1 MFAIEHK
8 KVCGIFL
15 SWDLFFYP
23 RRVCSTVFTQQQHQQ
38 RNVYKKL
45 DTLRALFYVTFNNF
59 NDFFHGNSLL
69 IKMQTFKMKTHSFCV
84 LFILSIDFILL
95 LICKKKNFFLLLP
108 SVEMLLTSI
117 SSLLCIHLH
126 FWASVLW
133 QSRRCK
139 WNKMC
144 KKEAGS
150 LGP

>member
-69 IKMQTFKMKTHSFCV
+69 IKMQTLKMKTHSFCV
-84 LFILSIDFILL
+84 LFILSIDFILF
-95 LICKKKNFFLLLP
+95 LICKKEKK
-108 SVEMLLTSI
+108 TSFC
-117 SSLLCIHLH
+117 SFHLWRCYWRQFH
-126 FWASVLW
+126 HYCVFTCTFEQVFYGHHEGASGIKCAKKRQVL
-133 QSRRCK
+133 
-139 WNKMC
+139 
-144 KKEAGS
+144 
-150 LGP
+150 